1 MNISDEFDYE
11 KLGEAIRLFRK
22 QKELKQSYVAKKAG
36 ISQPHYCKMEQGTRH
51 LSLDQFLAV
60 CDVLEVSPLLLFYF
74 AGFRK
79 TYNIGNI
86 SASRILKGVLS
97 HLPNETGKIAHFNR
111 GGVTLN

>member
-60 CDVLEVSPLLLFYF
+60 CDVLEVSPLILFFY
-74 AGFRK
+74 AGYRK
-79 TYNIGNI
+79 TYSMGKI
-86 SASRILKGVLS
+86 SASRMLKSVMS
-97 HLPNETGKIAHFNR
+97 HVSNETGHLVHLKR
-111 GGVTLN
+111 GGGSP